1 MWLDEPRGYGFSRST
16 SLLGRAVDG
25 EGFSLPAVD
34 SRVQRKKGGR
44 ESQNEKP
51 SLPPQEHVLLAI
63 SLIQGQI
70 FKKHDSCSY
79 YLFIFFRM

>member
-1 MWLDEPRGYGFSRST
+1 MERDSPFLWKTLDFRE
-16 SLLGRAVDG
+16 
-25 EGFSLPAVD
+25 
-34 SRVQRKKGGR
+34 RKEE

-51 SLPPQEHVLLAI
+51 SLPQEHVLLAI

-79 YLFIFFRM
+79 YPFIFFRMRTALMLYKVS